1 MHIGHIL
8 NLKGRN
14 VITLSPQATVSEA
27 AELLAEQNVGITVI
41 AGDDG
46 AIQGVISERDIAR
59 GIVRFGAELL
69 GMSVKDVMTTEVI
82 TCPQDTSVGD
92 ILLLMTTH
100 EIRHIPIVDDDGLVG
115 VISMRDVVDTRLGE
129 LETENESL
137 RQLLTDAA

>member
-14 VITLSPQATVSEA
+14 VITLSPQATISEA

-100 EIRHIPIVDDDGLVG
+100 EIRHIPIVDDDGLAG